1 MRYVMVCWLYG
12 SHEMNTLSPTVENNA
27 HFEQQIYDEKRSKS
41 ANKYPTYKV
50 K

>member
-1 MRYVMVCWLYG
+1 MVYWLYG

-27 HFEQQIYDEKRSKS
+27 HFKQQVYDEKRFKS
-41 ANKYPTYKV
+41 ANKYLTYKV